1 MRLARTSVAQFHQ
14 VHPACVTVLLYLK
27 QALPHAFRDRT
38 EGRETALPRGGR
50 ERLGMQGPWAAHGSW
65 DFEKPLEV

>member
-1 MRLARTSVAQFHQ
+1 MDGV
-14 VHPACVTVLLYLK
+14 VEK
-27 QALPHAFRDRT
+27 QKDQCGGLGDC
-38 EGRETALPRGGR
+38 GVRGGR